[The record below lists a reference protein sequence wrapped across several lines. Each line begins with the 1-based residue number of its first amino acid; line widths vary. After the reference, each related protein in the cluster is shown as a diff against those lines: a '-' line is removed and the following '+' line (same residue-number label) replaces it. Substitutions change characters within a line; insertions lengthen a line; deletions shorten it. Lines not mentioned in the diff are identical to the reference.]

1 MSPTQPKG
9 ESFETS
15 RNFRSGLPPS
25 SFLSQN
31 NDGETRRAG
40 FRLAFRLRKPCSRAQ
55 PHQGSTACRGNKTRL
70 YRNVGNRHNKKRS
83 AGQQSSLAAVH
94 DKKRRTVPEASS
106 VAAPVDSGTDP
117 PPAGRFRPSCR
128 TPTAQVQSERPLQL
142 LPLLWTA
149 RRRLVEAMP

>member
-1 MSPTQPKG
+1 MIVGQLLFMKYWG
-9 ESFETS
+9 GRQHFH
-15 RNFRSGLPPS
+15 GACAL
-25 SFLSQN
+25 QM
-31 NDGETRRAG
+31 RR
-40 FRLAFRLRKPCSRAQ
+40 
-55 PHQGSTACRGNKTRL
+55 
-70 YRNVGNRHNKKRS
+70 KKRS